1 MNYKYIP
8 LEKKESSNVI
18 SLVLLSKLEM
28 SMHLDCTLKWEVL
41 LSLLIKSAIRC
52 IERSIKNIHVI
63 NLQSVLFNSV
73 KMS

>member
-28 SMHLDCTLKWEVL
+28 SMHLEMRGPTLF
-41 LSLLIKSAIRC
+41 
-52 IERSIKNIHVI
+52 I
-63 NLQSVLFNSV
+63 NQISNSMYRAQYQ
-73 KMS
+73 KYTRH